1 MSKLLFLLSLFLIVE
16 FASYS
21 YAEQEQEQEQEQE
34 SIISKEQ
41 KKLLEKEELR
51 VQDTFPQ
58 YRTLFNH
65 KVVQEEVYKEFL
77 KTQKESAS
85 P

>member
-1 MSKLLFLLSLFLIVE
+1 MSKIFFLFCLLLMAGFV
-16 FASYS
+16 SYS
-21 YAEQEQEQEQEQE
+21 YAEEQEQE
-34 SIISKEQ
+34 STISKEQ
-41 KKLLEKEELR
+41 KELLEKEELC

-77 KTQKESAS
+77 KTQKESVS